1 MQEADMKATVIAI
14 VLAAVIL
21 PTEPIHAADQMPTF
35 DVRPSCRGA
44 SAQMDA
50 AMDACLADE
59 ERARVQLAA
68 EWAQFPAADKAGCMR
83 EAGNIPG
90 LSSYVELLTCLQIAR
105 EVRSLPKD
113 SEVASDKSER
123 PRRSR

>member
-1 MQEADMKATVIAI
+1 MKSI
-14 VLAAVIL
+14 VMALAFASAVLPSAALAADEL
-21 PTEPIHAADQMPTF
+21 PKF

-59 ERARVQLAA
+59 EQARAQLAA
-68 EWAQFPAADKAGCMR
+68 DWAKYPARDKTSCVSEGR
-83 EAGNIPG
+83 NVSG

-105 EVRSLPKD
+105 DARELEAKEPKQ
-113 SEVASDKSER
+113 K
-123 PRRSR
+123 